1 MILFPRKAYFSM
13 EYSINNN
20 KEHNNVWTTL
30 RMRNMKHTPLIW
42 MEGKQSLCGKFK
54 RTQIATITIPLNKL
68 TSNSNSQQFNN

>member
-1 MILFPRKAYFSM
+1 M

-42 MEGKQSLCGKFK
+42 MEGKQSSMWKV
-54 RTQIATITIPLNKL
+54 QE
-68 TSNSNSQQFNN
+68 NSNCDNYNSIKQTNKQQQQSTIQ